1 MVKNEPSH
9 QSAEEEKVEHREFEQ
24 SHLVENETPFKV
36 PQVMRK
42 KSSLNILKNTFCSKK
57 QLCSRRPTSYSRIFN
72 K

>member
-42 KSSLNILKNTFCSKK
+42 KSSLNILKNTFCS
-57 QLCSRRPTSYSRIFN
+57 
-72 K
+72 